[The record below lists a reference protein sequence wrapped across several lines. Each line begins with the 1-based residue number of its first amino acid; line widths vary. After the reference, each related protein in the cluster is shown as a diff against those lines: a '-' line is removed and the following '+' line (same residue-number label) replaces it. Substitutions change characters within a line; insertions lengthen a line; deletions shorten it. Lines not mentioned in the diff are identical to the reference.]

1 MRATATTD
9 APLATDADT
18 IVVGLLEDEGI
29 PHDLEGA
36 PLGGLVEAG
45 EARAAFRHLAVT
57 HAQGRR
63 FVLVGL
69 GRREELD
76 AERAR
81 RVAAAVH
88 GRAQELGTRVL
99 CWELPHKVDDA
110 LAAALVEATVLAGY
124 RFDRYRSGGGED
136 DDDRP
141 AGPDELIVSAHH
153 DIADA
158 VHRGAVGGRAQNLAR
173 ELQDTPANDLTP
185 TALGE
190 RAREL
195 GGVEVEILGREEMT
209 ELGMGAFLAVAAGS
223 EQEPQLIVARYDGGG
238 VGGPVLALVGKAVTH
253 DTGGYS
259 IKPAAGMHE
268 MKFDMSGGAAVLG
281 ALQAIAALAL
291 PIRVLAIVGAT
302 ENTVNGRAVKPGDI
316 VRAMTGTT
324 IEVNNTDAEGRL
336 VLCDCIAYAVT
347 QGADRIVDIATLT
360 GGIVTALGSTYA
372 GLFATDDALAAE
384 LTAAGEAAGELLWR
398 MPLHREYEDQMKG
411 TYADLVNSAGRKA
424 HPIQGAAFLKR
435 FAGDVPWAHVDIA
448 GTAWD
453 TGRPYIGK
461 GGAGFGVRLL
471 LELARAEGAP

>member
-1 MRATATTD
+1 MRATSTTD

-18 IVVGLLEDEGI
+18 IVVGLIEGEGV

-36 PLGGLVEAG
+36 PLGALVDAG
-45 EARAAFRHLAVT
+45 EARTAFRHLAVT

-81 RVAAAVH
+81 RAAAAAH
-88 GRAQELGTRVL
+88 GRAKELGTRVL

-110 LAAALVEATVLAGY
+110 IAAALVEATVLAGY
-124 RFDRYRSGGGED
+124 RFDRYKSGGGED
-136 DDDRP
+136 DADSA
-141 AGPDELIVSAHH
+141 AGLDELIVSAHH
-153 DIADA
+153 DVAEA

-185 TALGE
+185 VALGE

-195 GGVEVEILGREEMT
+195 AGVDVEILGRDAMA
-209 ELGMGAFLAVAAGS
+209 ELGMGAFLAVADGS
-223 EQEPQLIVARYDGGG
+223 EQEPQLIVARYDGGA
-238 VGGPVLALVGKAVTH
+238 GPLLALVGKAVTH

-281 ALQAIAALAL
+281 ALQAIAALQL
-291 PIRVLAIVGAT
+291 PVRVLAVVGAT
-302 ENTVNGRAVKPGDI
+302 ENTVNGRAMKPGDI

-347 QGADRIVDIATLT
+347 QGAERIVDIATLT

-384 LTAAGEAAGELLWR
+384 LTAAGENAGEPLWR

-435 FAGDVPWAHVDIA
+435 FAGDVPWAHLDIA

-471 LELARAEGAP
+471 LELARLQGA

>member
-18 IVVGLLEDEGI
+18 IVVGLIEDEGI
-29 PHDLEGA
+29 PHDLQGA
-36 PLGGLVEAG
+36 PLGALVQAG
-45 EARAAFRHLAVT
+45 EARTAFRHLAVT
-57 HAQGRR
+57 HVQGRR

-81 RVAAAVH
+81 RAAAAVH
-88 GRAQELGTRVL
+88 GRAKELGTRVL

-124 RFDRYRSGGGED
+124 RFDRYRSGGSDDED
-136 DDDRP
+136 DQP
-141 AGPDELIVSAHH
+141 GGIDEVIVSAHH
-153 DIADA
+153 DVAET
-158 VHRGAVGGRAQNLAR
+158 VHRGVVGGRAQNLAR

-185 TALGE
+185 VALGE

-195 GGVEVEILGREEMT
+195 AGIDVEILGRDAMA

-223 EQEPQLIVARYDGGG
+223 EEEPQLIIARYDGTGDA
-238 VGGPVLALVGKAVTH
+238 GGPLLALVGKAVTH

-259 IKPAAGMHE
+259 IKPAAGMQE

-281 ALQAIAALAL
+281 ALQAIAALQL
-291 PIRVLAIVGAT
+291 PVRVLAVVGAT
-302 ENTVNGRAVKPGDI
+302 ENTINGRAVKPGDI

-336 VLCDCIAYAVT
+336 VLCDCIAYAVE

-384 LTAAGEAAGELLWR
+384 LTAAGETSGELLWR

-435 FAGDVPWAHVDIA
+435 FAGDVPWAHLDIA

-453 TGRPYIGK
+453 TGRPYVGK

-471 LELARAEGAP
+471 LELARANR

>member
-1 MRATATTD
+1 MRATSTTD

-18 IVVGLLEDEGI
+18 IVVGLLEDEGV

-36 PLGGLVEAG
+36 PLGTLVDAG
-45 EARAAFRHLAVT
+45 EARTTFRHLAVT

-69 GRREELD
+69 GRRDELD

-81 RVAAAVH
+81 RAAAAVH
-88 GRAQELGTRVL
+88 GRAKELGTRVL

-124 RFDRYRSGGGED
+124 RFDRYKSGSGED
-136 DDDRP
+136 DDP
-141 AGPDELIVSAHH
+141 AGIDELIVSAHH
-153 DIADA
+153 DVAAA

-185 TALGE
+185 VALGE

-195 GGVEVEILGREEMT
+195 AGVDVEILGRDAMT
-209 ELGMGAFLAVAAGS
+209 ELGMGAFLAVADGS
-223 EQEPQLIVARYDGGG
+223 EQEPQLIVARYDGGT
-238 VGGPVLALVGKAVTH
+238 GPLLALVGKAVTH

-281 ALQAIAALAL
+281 ALQAIAALQL
-291 PIRVLAIVGAT
+291 PVRVLAVVGAT
-302 ENTVNGRAVKPGDI
+302 ENTVNGRAMKPGDI
-316 VRAMTGTT
+316 VTAMTGTT

-336 VLCDCIAYAVT
+336 VLCDCIAYAVD
-347 QGADRIVDIATLT
+347 QGAERIVDIATLT

-384 LTAAGEAAGELLWR
+384 LTTAGEAAGELLWR
-398 MPLHREYEDQMKG
+398 MPLHRDYEDQMKG

-424 HPIQGAAFLKR
+424 HPIQGAAFLRR
-435 FAGDVPWAHVDIA
+435 FAGDVPWAHLDIA

-471 LELARAEGAP
+471 LEMARLQGA